1 MIVENKY
8 LDQIE
13 TIWQGNNKGY
23 IGYECNQRSI
33 KDDKMLKIVYEEE
46 NLALGYCVLYFKKD
60 FCELEKYPN
69 KIKNMP
75 EKTAYIWEIVTD
87 KNHIGKGIA
96 TSILSY
102 IKDKFKG
109 YSIYSCINLSNI
121 PSLNL
126 HSKIGFNTIYKF
138 NQDSDEYAMMELK
151 NI

>member
-1 MIVENKY
+1 MIIENEC

-13 TIWQGNNKGY
+13 KIWQGNNKGY

-46 NLALGYCVLYFKKD
+46 NLALGYCVLYFEKD

-75 EKTAYIWEIVTD
+75 DKIAYVWEIVTD

-96 TSILSY
+96 TSILNY

-121 PSLNL
+121 PSLKL

-138 NQDSDEYAMMELK
+138 NQDNDEYAMMEFK